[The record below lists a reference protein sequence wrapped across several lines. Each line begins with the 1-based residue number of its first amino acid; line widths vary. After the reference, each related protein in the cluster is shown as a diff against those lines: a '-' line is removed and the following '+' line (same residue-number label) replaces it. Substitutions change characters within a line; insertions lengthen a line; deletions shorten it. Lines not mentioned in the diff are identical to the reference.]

1 MAPFI
6 DVEESPP
13 SCLKTPCSPC
23 HCHHSDCQGYGKG
36 QINIFLVE
44 AAERRGISVRGG
56 TTVLQLF
63 TATNN
68 NNRIGLSL
76 KLGTLTSLFLLIGLM
91 DRFAPAPQGFLQKR
105 IVGIDV
111 IF

>member
-1 MAPFI
+1 MLRNLPHHASKHLAALAI
-6 DVEESPP
+6 AT
-13 SCLKTPCSPC
+13 TP
-23 HCHHSDCQGYGKG
+23 DCQGYGKG